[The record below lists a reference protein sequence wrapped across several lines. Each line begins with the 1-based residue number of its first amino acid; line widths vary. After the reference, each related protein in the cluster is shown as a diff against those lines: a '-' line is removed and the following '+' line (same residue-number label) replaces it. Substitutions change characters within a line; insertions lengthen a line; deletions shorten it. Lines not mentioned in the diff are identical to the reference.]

1 MLKTNRVFS
10 NHLLR
15 VRGSQPKTE
24 SCFRLEAALR
34 FSFGMEKLQKHGQ
47 ATAAVQSCGAKS
59 CSMTRTRI
67 EPMSS
72 PWKGDV
78 LAAWLTG
85 LVAEVGF
92 EPTTC
97 RVWTGRSSQLSYSA
111 IAKIEDSLKPCWN
124 IISRQRAKVKMF
136 CKDFR
141 IFGDFSFFGEETDE
155 ILQLRE

>member
-1 MLKTNRVFS
+1 MSENKESSKRSQRRGDPIEKKGKQKDHRPVSVVFLFAW
-10 NHLLR
+10 HR
-15 VRGSQPKTE
+15 KDGKCKQHT
-24 SCFRLEAALR
+24 LR
-34 FSFGMEKLQKHGQ
+34 FVYSDL
-47 ATAAVQSCGAKS
+47 V
-59 CSMTRTRI
+59 TRGGI
-67 EPMSS
+67 EPPLQ
-72 PWKGDV
+72 PWKGRV
-78 LAAWLTG
+78 LTSWPTSRM
-85 LVAEVGF
+85 VAEVGF